1 MTADSSV
8 SMSVPM
14 PTSGLSGLAAQAA
27 EQGWLKWA
35 IVITASF
42 AAILEVVD
50 VSIVNVALPY
60 MQGNLGATLSEIGW
74 VSTSYS
80 IANVIV
86 IPLSAWLG
94 LRFGK
99 KRYFIFSLVAFVI
112 ASILC
117 GLATN
122 LTLLI
127 VGRVIQ
133 GLGGGGL
140 LAKAQALMFET
151 VPREEQ
157 AKASTI
163 FSLGVI
169 GGPAIGP
176 ALGGYL
182 TDNFGWR
189 WIFFINIPLGIM
201 AVFMATTFLPPD
213 DPHAR
218 KKGDVDWRGILF
230 LALGLGAFQTVLE
243 QGQQDDWFSS
253 NFIQRMA
260 LLSVAGIALFI
271 WQELR
276 VEHPA
281 VDLRVLRY
289 RALAAGSI
297 ISLAVG
303 MGLYGTVFVVPVF
316 AQTVLQFTAT
326 KTGLMLVPGAL
337 ASAVAMFALAPLMKI
352 FSPRVMIA
360 TGCVITI
367 GVMFAFAGLNSDT
380 GSDQFYWPLI
390 WRGFGTV
397 VMFLPLSIATLG
409 TLPKKDV
416 ASGSGFFSLTRQL
429 GGSIGIAAITTLVA
443 KQQFVHRAQLVYDVS
458 DLNPAYPERLSA
470 NTAYFNAASG
480 DPVAVQNQALALIDK
495 AVNTQASLLSYR
507 DVFYFVALVFFLTLP
522 LILLLGKGAKPPP
535 PSTET

>member
-1 MTADSSV
+1 
-8 SMSVPM
+8 MSLPM
-14 PTSGLSGLAAQAA
+14 PQSGFSGLAARAA

-99 KRYFIFSLVAFVI
+99 KRYFIFSLVAFVL
-112 ASILC
+112 ASVLC
-117 GLATN
+117 GLASN

-127 VGRVIQ
+127 IGRVIQ

-201 AVFMATTFLPPD
+201 AVLMATTFLPED

-218 KKGDVDWRGILF
+218 TKGTVDWQGILY

-253 NFIQRMA
+253 AFIQRMA
-260 LLSVAGIALFI
+260 FLSVVGIALFI

-276 VEHPA
+276 VAHPA

-289 RALAAGSI
+289 RSLAAGSV

-337 ASAVAMFALAPLMKI
+337 ASAVAMFALAPLMKVS
-352 FSPRVMIA
+352 SPRVLIA
-360 TGCVITI
+360 TGCLITI
-367 GVMFAFAGLNSDT
+367 AVMFAFADLNPDT

-397 VMFLPLSIATLG
+397 IMFLPLSIATLG
-409 TLPKKDV
+409 ALPKKDV

-429 GGSIGIAAITTLVA
+429 GGSIGIAGITTLVA
-443 KQQFVHRAQLVYDVS
+443 KMQFVHRAQLIYDVS

-470 NTAYFNAASG
+470 NTAYFNANSG
-480 DPVAVQNQALALIDK
+480 DPVAVHNQALALIDR
-495 AVNTQASLLSYR
+495 AVDTQASLLSYR

-522 LILLLGKGAKPPP
+522 LILLLGKTAKPAP
-535 PSTET
+535 PSTKT

>member
-1 MTADSSV
+1 MTSAM
-8 SMSVPM
+8 SMPM
-14 PTSGLSGLAAQAA
+14 PSAGLSGLAQRAA

-42 AAILEVVD
+42 AALLEVVD

-99 KRYFIFSLVAFVI
+99 KRYFIFSLVAFVLS
-112 ASILC
+112 SILC

-122 LTLLI
+122 LTMLI

-140 LAKAQALMFET
+140 IAKGQALMFET

-157 AKASTI
+157 AMASTV

-169 GGPAIGP
+169 GGPALGP

-182 TDNFGWR
+182 TDNYGWP

-213 DPHAR
+213 NPNER
-218 KKGDVDWRGILF
+218 KSGSVDWQGILY

-243 QGQQDDWFSS
+243 QGQQDDWWSS
-253 NFIQRMA
+253 VFIQRMA
-260 LLSVAGIALFI
+260 MLSVAGLGLFI
-271 WQELR
+271 WQELHT
-276 VEHPA
+276 EHPA
-281 VDLRVLRY
+281 VDLRVLRH
-289 RALAAGSI
+289 RALAAGSF

-316 AQTVLQFTAT
+316 AQTILQFTAT
-326 KTGLMLVPGAL
+326 KTGLMLVPGAI
-337 ASAVAMFALAPLMKI
+337 ASAVGMFALTPLLKI
-352 FSPRVMIA
+352 FSPRLMIA
-360 TGCVITI
+360 IGCVMTI
-367 GVMFAFAGLNSDT
+367 AVMFAFSDLNPDT
-380 GSDQFYWPLI
+380 GSDQLYWPLI

-397 VMFLPLSIATLG
+397 IMFLPLSIVTLG
-409 TLPKKDV
+409 SLPKKDV

-443 KQQFVHRAQLVYDVS
+443 KQQFVHRAQLVYDIS

-470 NTAYFNAASG
+470 NTAYFNAYSG
-480 DPVAVQNQALALIDK
+480 DPVGVQNQALALIDR
-495 AVNTQASLLSYR
+495 AVNTQAALLSYR
-507 DVFYFVALVFFLTLP
+507 DVFYFVALIFFLTLP
-522 LILLLGKGAKPPP
+522 LILLLSKSAKPASSPP
-535 PSTET
+535 KS